1 MPSFNFS
8 IFLKLA
14 GKNITVAPILMAGAT
29 PKESRKEISRPDK
42 FCQYFDMGDVK
53 YDKVEKRVVLQ
64 IRKTKKG

>member
-1 MPSFNFS
+1 
-8 IFLKLA
+8 
-14 GKNITVAPILMAGAT
+14 MAGAT